1 MNIKTTLHH
10 YRFDLTD
17 DAQRAAYDKLRA
29 ETLNV
34 IGFPV
39 WRMHADFHNPG
50 ARKPTEDFIDKVRA
64 AVGRV
69 ENTHGV
75 TSGPVELETAHLF
88 ANQWNGSELRL
99 FNWAECAYANRNIR
113 EGYYLEQTEEMREVL
128 RATVKCG
135 YCGHQKQAA
144 QGYTFCPDCLGSEY
158 LKPSDLHLLRMVP
171 VCRTD
176 DKRAP
181 LTEAERAHLMPLYSD
196 AQINGANARD
206 VKRIAQIKRD
216 AVTKRDQAIANA
228 KEEHDAVMWI
238 MANMPGVIGNWIYYS
253 HSAKHSFGWRNPIDS
268 ETLELLLSKISEFP
282 YAYEIKCADGRT
294 LEGY

>member
-29 ETLNV
+29 ETLNG

-39 WRMHADFHNPG
+39 WTMNADYHSPG
-50 ARKPTEDFIDKVRA
+50 ARKPTEDFISKVRA
-64 AVGRV
+64 TVGRV
-69 ENTHGV
+69 SNTHGI

-88 ANQWNGSELRL
+88 ANQWNSTELRL
-99 FNWAECAYANRNIR
+99 FNWAECVYANRKIR
-113 EGYYLEQTEEMREVL
+113 EGYYLEQTDEMREVL

-206 VKRIAQIKRD
+206 VKRIERIKRE
-216 AVTKRDQAIANA
+216 AKTERDQAIANA
-228 KEEHDAVMWI
+228 NEKYDAVMWI
-238 MANMPGVIGNWIYYS
+238 MANMPGIVGNWIYYS
-253 HSAKHSFGWRNPIDS
+253 HTAKHCFGWRNPIDS